1 MTRRQHESLLVCSA
15 ARQCEIVYR
24 QTFIFPYVFERK
36 GEARVLALDDA
47 YLAECTFADDSQQ
60 AEVVEVYCLG
70 C

>member
-1 MTRRQHESLLVCSA
+1 
-15 ARQCEIVYR
+15 VYR